1 MRRLTIRVAALAV
14 AALPLACAHPPP
26 PQPQMSQS
34 MQMSVAQACAADID
48 RLCPGVPPGNGR
60 IKACMRANIAQ
71 LSPGCFDAVLGAVAS
86 EREPN

>member
-1 MRRLTIRVAALAV
+1 MRKLSLRAAALV
-14 AALPLACAHPPP
+14 MAALPVACAHQP
-26 PQPQMSQS
+26 PQPQVSPQ

-48 RLCPGVPPGNGR
+48 RLCPGVPPGQGR

-86 EREPN
+86 EREPQ